1 MDKEL
6 LLKVSNALDNVRR
19 TNPLVH
25 SITNYVTVNDC
36 ANILLAIGA
45 SPIMAD
51 DLKEC
56 ADITSLSKALVINI
70 GTLNERTIESMI
82 VSGKKANEL
91 GIPVIFDPVGAGAS
105 AFRNETAKRIIN
117 EVKISVIRGNM
128 SEIKFIS
135 GLSCKNKGVD
145 VSENDEQSDDK
156 EKIKI
161 AKELAVKLDCSIA
174 ITGVKDF
181 ISDGKRCV
189 VLENGTRLLS
199 KVTGTGCMTSALIG
213 AYLGAGNDSFIS
225 AVSGVIS
232 MGICGEVSFEKNDTV
247 GTGSFRVGIIDAISK
262 LDDEVIINRGK
273 YYEA

>member
-1 MDKEL
+1 MDREL

-19 TNPLVH
+19 INPLIH

-56 ADITSLSKALVINI
+56 ADITALSKALVINI

-82 VSGKKANEL
+82 ISGKKANEL

-105 AFRNETAKRIIN
+105 AFRNETTKRIID

-135 GLSCKNKGVD
+135 GLSCETKGVD
-145 VSENDEQSDDK
+145 ASENDEQSDDK

-161 AKELAVKLDCSIA
+161 AKDLAVKLNCSIA

-189 VLENGTRLLS
+189 VLENGTKLLS

-225 AVSGVIS
+225 AVSGIIS
-232 MGICGEVSFEKNDTV
+232 MGICGEVSFDKNETL

-262 LDDEVIINRGK
+262 LNNEVIINRGK